1 MEHFAPT
8 FTLKKRTDQMFG
20 NYQQVDDAAFYLG
33 MVELISYWKIT
44 CSPLVIIACHALDD
58 YQIAWFKKLYQR
70 KEELSQNKYIIPNLE
85 FRMTPETK
93 DGKGINLHLI
103 INSIRYF

>member
-1 MEHFAPT
+1 MDFTSLREKYPTFIYHDYKISEDETTIKLTFDFEIVGLEHFAPT

-44 CSPLVIIACHALDD
+44 MLWS
-58 YQIAWFKKLYQR
+58 
-70 KEELSQNKYIIPNLE
+70 
-85 FRMTPETK
+85 
-93 DGKGINLHLI
+93 
-103 INSIRYF
+103 SIRCKALCIAPSKPAMIMIS